1 MRRHQEPHLPVGRSG
16 SRPASPASPAS
27 PAAQQARSDTALDL
41 RVLKPPHSVS
51 SSLATPSDDR
61 GSETESAPS
70 MHGL

>member
-1 MRRHQEPHLPVGRSG
+1 MRRHQEPHLPAGRSG
-16 SRPASPASPAS
+16 SRPTSPAGPQCSAS
-27 PAAQQARSDTALDL
+27 RPDAALDL

-70 MHGL
+70 VHGL